1 MEYFHEFFSRTYSI
15 FFSDYGVTKR
25 HSRSEDANERNSGPM

>member
-1 MEYFHEFFSRTYSI
+1 MSFFLELI
-15 FFSDYGVTKR
+15 LFFFSDYGVTKR